1 MDVNNNNF
9 FKIIDEL
16 CNEKNINQK
25 KLSFGWIRELKKENK
40 VRNIVRYT
48 FDLNTAAFFNIACD
62 KYATYEVLS
71 NNNIPMIP
79 HMMVFNPKTKA
90 NYVDENILKKID
102 EVFKKYNEKIVIK
115 ANNSS
120 QGKDVF
126 YCHNHKEIKNII
138 EKLFNEGND
147 SVSVCPYL
155 DIEYEYRTI
164 FLDGNIEFVYKK
176 QKPYVL
182 GNGIN
187 TVNELIQKLPNHKFN
202 YAFYEDLDLG
212 YIPKENEIVE
222 ISWKHNL
229 SSGAIPLLIDKDDK
243 YIKQV
248 EEIAKNAGNTINAEF
263 ASIDISQTKQGE
275 ILVMEVNASV
285 CMNKFSEIIPGG
297 YEIAKKI
304 YGKAIDKMFK

>member
-1 MDVNNNNF
+1 MDISNNNF
-9 FKIIDEL
+9 LKIIDEL
-16 CNEKNINQK
+16 CEEKNITQK
-25 KLSFGWIRELKKENK
+25 KMSFGWIRELKKDDK

-79 HMMVFNPKTKA
+79 HFMVFNPKTRT
-90 NYVDENILKKID
+90 NYIDENILQKID
-102 EVFKKYNEKIVIK
+102 EVFEKYNKKIVIK

-126 YCHNHKEIKNII
+126 YCHNHEEIKNII
-138 EKLFNEGND
+138 RNLFDEGSD
-147 SVSVCPYL
+147 SVSICPYL

-176 QKPYVL
+176 QKPFIV
-182 GNGIN
+182 GNGKN
-187 TVNELIQKLPNHKFN
+187 TVKELIEKLPKHNVN
-202 YAFYEDLDLG
+202 YAFYENLDFG
-212 YIPKENEIVE
+212 YIPEENEVIE
-222 ISWKHNL
+222 FSWKHNL
-229 SSGAIPLLIDKDDK
+229 SSGALPLLIDKDDK
-243 YIKQV
+243 YINQV
-248 EEIAKNAGNTINAEF
+248 KEIAKNAGNVMNAKF

-285 CMNKFSEIIPGG
+285 CMNKFSEIILGR
-297 YEIAKKI
+297 I
-304 YGKAIDKMFK
+304 